1 MTAKRVRESDFD
13 EETLDLFDGGGV
25 PPAGGGARAETV
37 LAGPRQSGSRTAG
50 GAGRGAKKAATKQ
63 AAKASRDRKAVEPKQ
78 AASEKTRARKAAPKK
93 ALPERKRAGKGESET
108 AAAEEAAASSPD
120 AAAPA
125 GAGTSP
131 APRPRKK
138 RNGRNAEQLAKGQRE
153 ISISEFFTKNRHLLG
168 FDNPTKALLTTVKE
182 AVDNSLDAC
191 EDAGVLPVIRVEARQ
206 TAENRYK
213 AVIEDNG
220 PGIVRAQIPKIFGK
234 LLYGSKFH
242 TLKQSRGQQG
252 IGISAAGM
260 YGQLTTGKPV
270 VITSRTGPRAAARRF
285 EVKINTR
292 KNEPIVTDE
301 REVDWP
307 VEHGTRV
314 EIELEA
320 IHKRGRRS
328 IDDYLEQTAVAN
340 PHLELTY
347 VDPGGD
353 EIRYPRVID
362 ELPAEARAIK
372 PHPYGVELGALLA
385 LAHESRSRNLRGFLQ
400 EEFSRVGPRVADEI
414 LEKAMLSPSVK
425 PRRLKRDQAEQ
436 LLTGIGKTR
445 IMNPPTNCLSPIG
458 AEELEAGL
466 RKVVEADFFAA
477 VSRKPAVYRGNPFL
491 VEAALAWGV
500 ADMGGD
506 DLAVLHRFANRV
518 PLQYQ
523 QGACA
528 MTKAVLGTAWKGYG
542 LHQARGA
549 LPAGPLVVLVHIASA
564 WVPFTSESKEAVAS
578 YPEILKEIKLAL
590 QDCGRRLGRHIRQG
604 KRQAEAVKKRDYIAS
619 YIPHIGAALREILGL
634 SEKREQQIVTTLTD
648 TLERSRKF

>member
-1 MTAKRVRESDFD
+1 MAAKRVRESVFP
-13 EETLDLFDGGGV
+13 EGTLELFAPGEAPQDAA
-25 PPAGGGARAETV
+25 PAGGGAQAETV
-37 LAGPRQSGSRTAG
+37 LAGPRKAGARAAGAASRGKKTAVKKP
-50 GAGRGAKKAATKQ
+50 ARKTAAKKDAKQ
-63 AAKASRDRKAVEPKQ
+63 AAEKVKGKTAGKA
-78 AASEKTRARKAAPKK
+78 ARKAGRAAPEPT
-93 ALPERKRAGKGESET
+93 ADAAVS
-108 AAAEEAAASSPD
+108 AAAEPGAGEAAA
-120 AAAPA
+120 
-125 GAGTSP
+125 
-131 APRPRKK
+131 PRRPKK
-138 RNGRNAEQLAKGQRE
+138 RNGQSAEQLAREQRE

-206 TAENRYK
+206 IAENRYK

-220 PGIVRAQIPKIFGK
+220 PGIVRTQIPKIFGK

-270 VITSRTGPRAAARRF
+270 VVTSRTGSRAAARRF

-320 IHKRGRRS
+320 IHKRGKRS
-328 IDDYLEQTAVAN
+328 IDDYLAQTAIAN

-353 EIRYPRVID
+353 EVRYPRVVE

-400 EEFSRVGPRVADEI
+400 DEFSRVGPRVADEI
-414 LEKAMLSPSVK
+414 LAKAMLSPSAR
-425 PRRLKRDQAEQ
+425 PRQLKRDQAEQ
-436 LLTGIGKTR
+436 LLAGITKTK

-466 RKVVEADFFAA
+466 RKVVAADFFAA
-477 VSRKPAVYRGNPFL
+477 VSRRPAVYRGNPFL

-500 ADMGGD
+500 AGMAGD

-528 MTKAVLGTAWKGYG
+528 MTKAVLGTGWKSYG
-542 LHQARGA
+542 LGQAKGA

-564 WVPFTSESKEAVAS
+564 WVPFTSESKEAVAA

-590 QDCGRRLGRHIRQG
+590 QDCGRRLGRHIRRG
-604 KRQAEAVKKRDYIAS
+604 KREVEAAKKHDYIAS

-634 SEKREQQIVTTLTD
+634 SEKREQQIIATLTD